1 MKKIFAVIM
10 TLLALTGL
18 LGLTLSVG
26 ADDAATVYV
35 SISDDKGE
43 LVLTQAEIYVT
54 DTDEDGV
61 LTIKDALYETHEIYY
76 DGGAEAGFASSVG
89 SYGIQLDKLWGVANG
104 GSYGY
109 YVNNASAMGLG
120 DEIKDGDYIK
130 AFVYTDLSTWS
141 DTYCFF
147 DVNTV
152 KAAQGEDVELVLSA
166 AGYDENWNPVT
177 YPVADATILVNGE
190 ATEYKTDAEGKVTL
204 KIEDTGYCVISAK
217 SETKILVPPVCV
229 ATVSTSAT
237 ADVKVTIS
245 DDKGE
250 LVLIQKDVTVSDIDK
265 DGELTIND
273 ALYIAHE
280 ENFEGGAAAGYG
292 SGETAYGLSLNK
304 LWGVANGGSY
314 GYYVNNGSAWSL
326 ADIVNDGD
334 YINAFVY
341 TDLSTWSDTYCYFA
355 CMAMGA
361 DEAEEIKLQLLYIGF
376 DADWNR
382 ISLPL
387 ADAVITVNGEA
398 TEHKTDSEGYVSLSL
413 EAGEYVISATSE
425 TMTLVPPACKI
436 SVADVEDKTDD
447 NNDNNTDNDADK
459 NAASNTGNNANNSS
473 VNNNTSSNNTTSA
486 SSGKTTAPKTADTNM
501 LALYIVLML
510 AAASV
515 IIAFNNKKSYEK

>member
-1 MKKIFAVIM
+1 MKKILAVIM

-35 SISDDKGE
+35 SVSDDKGE
-43 LVLTQAEIYVT
+43 LVLTQAEVYVT

-61 LTIKDALYETHEIYY
+61 LTIKDALYETHEVYY

-152 KAAQGEDVELVLSA
+152 KAEQGEDVELVLSA
-166 AGYDENWNPVT
+166 AGYDENWSPIT
-177 YPVADATILVNGE
+177 YPVADATVMVNGV

-217 SETKILVPPVCV
+217 SETQTLVPPVCV

-250 LVLIQKDVTVSDIDK
+250 LVLIQKDVTVTDIDK

-280 ENFEGGAAAGYG
+280 ENFEGGAAGYG

-314 GYYVNNGSAWSL
+314 GYYVNNSSAWSL

-341 TDLSTWSDTYCYFA
+341 TDLSTWSDTYSYFDY
-355 CMAMGA
+355 MAMDIKET
-361 DEAEEIKLQLLYIGF
+361 DEVKLQLLSAGY
-376 DADWNR
+376 DAEWNP
-382 ISLPL
+382 IAVPV
-387 ADAVITVNGEA
+387 ADAVIIVNGEA
-398 TEHKTDSEGYVSLSL
+398 TEYKTDAEGYVSFSL
-413 EAGEYVISATSE
+413 EAGEYVISAKSE
-425 TMTLVPPACKI
+425 TQILVPAVCKV
-436 SVADVEDKTDD
+436 SVAEVQ
-447 NNDNNTDNDADK
+447 NNTPN
-459 NAASNTGNNANNSS
+459 NNTNNS
-473 VNNNTSSNNTTSA
+473 VNNNTNTNTNNNVNSNNTNSNTSVKP
-486 SSGKTTAPKTADTNM
+486 SGTTIAPKTADTNM
-501 LALYIVLML
+501 FALYVVVML

-515 IIAFNNKKSYEK
+515 IIALNNKKAYEK

>member
-1 MKKIFAVIM
+1 MKKILAVIM

-18 LGLTLSVG
+18 LGLTMSVS

-35 SISDDKGE
+35 SVSDDKGE
-43 LVLTQAEIYVT
+43 LVLTQSEVYVT

-152 KAAQGEDVELVLSA
+152 KAAQGEDVELVLLA
-166 AGYDENWNPVT
+166 AGYDANWSPIT
-177 YPVADATILVNGE
+177 YPVADATIMVNGV
-190 ATEYKTDAEGKVTL
+190 ATEYKTDADGKVTL
-204 KIEDTGYCVISAK
+204 KIEDTGYCVVSAK
-217 SETKILVPPVCV
+217 SETQTLVPPVCV
-229 ATVSTSAT
+229 ATVSSSAT

-341 TDLSTWSDTYCYFA
+341 TDLSTWSDTYCYFDY
-355 CMAMGA
+355 MAMDIKET
-361 DEAEEIKLQLLYIGF
+361 DEVKLQLLSAGY
-376 DADWNR
+376 DAEWNP
-382 ISLPL
+382 IAVPV
-387 ADAVITVNGEA
+387 ADAVITINGEA
-398 TEHKTDSEGYVSLSL
+398 TEYKTDAEGYVSFSL
-413 EAGEYVISATSE
+413 EAGEYVISAKSE
-425 TMTLVPPACKI
+425 TQILVPAACKI
-436 SVADVEDKTDD
+436 SVADVEDKTA
-447 NNDNNTDNDADK
+447 DNNTDKDADK
-459 NAASNTGNNANNSS
+459 NTGNSTNNSSS
-473 VNNNTSSNNTTSA
+473 VNNSTNSSTSSNTTSA
-486 SSGKTTAPKTADTNM
+486 ASGKTTAPKTADTNM
-501 LALYIVLML
+501 FALYVVVML

-515 IIAFNNKKSYEK
+515 IIALNNKKAYEK